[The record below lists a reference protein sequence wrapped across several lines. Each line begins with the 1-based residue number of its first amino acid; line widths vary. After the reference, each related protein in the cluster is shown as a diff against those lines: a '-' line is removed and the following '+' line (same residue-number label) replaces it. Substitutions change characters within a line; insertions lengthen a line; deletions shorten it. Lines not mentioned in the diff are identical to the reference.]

1 MARSKNSKKTFRD
14 GSYYRH
20 VVVGKRTVKEGEC
33 AAIWTASGDRKL
45 VEGPRRVRLWF
56 SHIRFLDR
64 YVADEGQFLS
74 VQYRDGRKENVRGP
88 IARFNDPCV
97 HQSIEVKN
105 AYKLATNEALVVYCE
120 KAEGAPAN
128 CEPSKG
134 PLVKGA
140 AVERRIV
147 TGPAIFVPS
156 ARDWIHQFSWH
167 GSPGANGTGSKTG
180 TPGDTKI
187 PHGVEFEKLRCMPPL
202 ALTLP

>member
-1 MARSKNSKKTFRD
+1 MCLRIDHPFKRSFAHHSSIPIRPRPHQTR
-14 GSYYRH
+14 GACY
-20 VVVGKRTVKEGEC
+20 VI
-33 AAIWTASGDRKL
+33 ALTAS
-45 VEGPRRVRLWF
+45 P
-56 SHIRFLDR
+56 S
-64 YVADEGQFLS
+64 Q
-74 VQYRDGRKENVRGP
+74 
-88 IARFNDPCV
+88 
-97 HQSIEVKN
+97 VKD

-120 KAEGAPAN
+120 KAEGVPAN

-187 PHGVEFEKLRCMPPL
+187 PHGVEFEKLRCM
-202 ALTLP
+202 LPRP